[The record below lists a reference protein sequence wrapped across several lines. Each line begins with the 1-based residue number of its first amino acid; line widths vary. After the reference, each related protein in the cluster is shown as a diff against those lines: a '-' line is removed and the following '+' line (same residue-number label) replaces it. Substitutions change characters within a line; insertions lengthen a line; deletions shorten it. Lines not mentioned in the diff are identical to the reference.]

1 MMDTRRAAD
10 QPAMGF
16 AGLASLVS
24 TVPAWTPPAPRR
36 ASSRPRGAWGLIGLL
51 VAAVVG
57 FLQHLPGHVSP
68 TVPTPTPNSLYYP
81 AQTLTPHTAATQ
93 PYTPPLATA
102 PPWPQPSISEVKPPP
117 GTDLTLS
124 ASQILYCLAQKVR
137 LDAME
142 RIVDL
147 RVGTQVRAFNGLVD
161 DYNLRCVSYH
171 YRRADMEEA
180 RKRVEAL
187 RPTLGAEAATQVAT
201 WR

>member
-1 MMDTRRAAD
+1 MMDTRRTAD

-36 ASSRPRGAWGLIGLL
+36 ASSRPRGAWGLVGLL
-51 VAAVVG
+51 VAAVAG
-57 FLQHLPGHVSP
+57 FLQHLPGHVSS

-81 AQTLTPHTAATQ
+81 VQTLTPHIAATQ
-93 PYTPPLATA
+93 PYTPPLVTA
-102 PPWPQPSISEVKPPP
+102 PSPQLPISEVKPPP

-137 LDAME
+137 LDDME
-142 RIVDL
+142 QVVDL
-147 RVGTQVRAFNGLVD
+147 KAGAQVRGFNGLVD

-171 YRRADMEEA
+171 YRGVDMETA
-180 RKRVEAL
+180 RKRVDAL
-187 RPTLGAEAATQVAT
+187 RPALAAEARTQVAT